1 MTLRRLSLIP
11 SDRHV
16 YKKIVVDNSLAN
28 LTHAVMPKV
37 GGYLSVNRKIGVA
50 FYLIPERNIFLTMF
64 SMLNRETW
72 NLDT

>member
-1 MTLRRLSLIP
+1 
-11 SDRHV
+11 
-16 YKKIVVDNSLAN
+16 VVDNFLAN